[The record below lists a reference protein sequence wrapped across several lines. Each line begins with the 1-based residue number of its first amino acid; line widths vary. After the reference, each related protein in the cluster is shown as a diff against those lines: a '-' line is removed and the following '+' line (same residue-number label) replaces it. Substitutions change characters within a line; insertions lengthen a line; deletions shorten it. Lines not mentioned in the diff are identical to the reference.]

1 MPIDPT
7 QLYSPGDFTAVR
19 NRIFQ
24 DSLDAVRNRF
34 PIENDRYILSLE
46 NADYENP
53 KEYTLRDQKK
63 AVQNDQTLSWRIKG
77 NWVLTDKASGKVI
90 SRSSRRAIMDV
101 PYLTQRGTFIRSG
114 TETTLPTQMRLVPGV
129 YSRMGEDGLAKAHIN
144 ARPGTGNTVMM
155 TLNPAKPVFKVSVGT
170 RNYDLFPL
178 LKHLGATDDD
188 IKNAWGKELFKV
200 NEDAFVN
207 GGGWY
212 RAKTAAEVD
221 SNDPW
226 EKAAK
231 DVLGGELNE
240 DNTTAT
246 FGKPYKKV
254 DKDLLLASSARLIGL
269 AKGQHTGDNRDSME
283 NQRFFG
289 PADFISERIRLDAGG
304 LAKNLLW
311 RVSRYGDTE
320 KIPSAPLSKYVHGLF
335 TESNLAQ
342 AIEETNLLDAYKRAT
357 MVTRMGEGGIG
368 SLESAPMS
376 ARLVHNSYKGF
387 IAPVEA
393 PESLRVGLDTQ
404 IAHSARRGPD
414 GLAYAPVIDVTTGQK
429 VYLSTL
435 ESSKVPVAFPEYMNS
450 KDKLIP
456 AMIGND
462 IEYLPKNQVRY
473 FIPNGDTLFSTAAD
487 FVPIKSG
494 IKAGRLLMAQKHQ
507 TQAMSIKDRMAPY
520 VQSLDPEGSGKSVE
534 EVYANILG
542 AVRSDAEGKVVK
554 VTKDEIVVAGTDG
567 KKHSYSLYD
576 NYPLNRKSVVN
587 NTAAVKPGDIVQP
600 GQLLASSSY
609 TDKNGVAALGT
620 QLRSAWLSYKGWNYL
635 DAIVVSESA
644 AKKLTSEHFYHEG
657 IDKDEGVNFGR
668 DRYIAAFPSRFNREQ
683 LSTIDANGA
692 VKPGT
697 IVHHGDPLVLA
708 MSLRPGG
715 PGTGY
720 RALHKDISST
730 WEHEFPG
737 EVTDVVEGKDG
748 MRVYVKSWVPLQ
760 VGDKLATR
768 FANKGTCAAVI
779 PDEKMPRD
787 AEGRPLEILFSP
799 TGIVSRC
806 FDEQHQLLTRQG
818 WTPIAMVKG
827 TDDIFAY
834 NPRTGKG
841 EFQRQIQPIHSSR
854 YSGKI
859 YMCSNKDVDFAVTE
873 GHRMWAL
880 TDLAEGFREVVV
892 DDIANTHVIIPAS
905 GNDLKPLPVAIQPN
919 DWRVLQAENV
929 SVHCPTVPSG
939 YVFTRRNGV
948 ITCLGNTNSAA
959 LIEAALGKVAEKTG
973 KRYVMPGFGTDL
985 TAFANKELAD
995 AGLTDREDVTDPDTG
1010 KKIKGIFTG
1019 NSYVTKFHHTS
1030 ESKGGA
1036 RATGSYTVDEQ
1047 PASGGH
1053 DGAKTLGGLVLGAFA
1068 GHGASEVLKDMKLIK
1083 GQKNTDFWRDFKMG
1097 KNPVT
1102 PGVPL
1107 IYERFLA
1114 SLEGSGIHITKD
1126 GDKTNVFAMTN
1137 NDVDKIARAELNS
1150 SATYDDKRFLPIR
1163 GGLFDPAIFGPEGNQ
1178 WAKIKLDEPVLN
1190 PIMDDVVCNFLNLK
1204 KAELDDVL
1212 AGSKKLPNGMTG
1224 GEGLRQQLAHVNL
1237 DSLIENAKNTIR
1249 TGPPSRRDKAVKT
1262 LRWASAMKNHDA
1274 TPDMFMLDAVPV
1286 LPPKYR
1292 RITRSGDLNMIADA
1306 NYLYKQLLDSRDD
1319 LRQAKNAGLP
1329 DELLAYG
1336 RKRITDS
1343 FRAITGL
1350 ADPTDRKLVD
1360 SDVTGLLKWV
1370 FGKGSPKMG
1379 SAQRLVIGGKL
1390 DVAGRSVINIDPR
1403 LDFDEIGMP
1412 EKQAWPLYRDFVIR
1426 KLVQAGMNP
1435 LQATRATV
1443 EHTPLAKQALI
1454 KAMSER
1460 PVIATRAPALHKF
1473 SVQAFKPK
1481 LVSGD
1486 TLKLN
1491 SVVEHAFNADFDGN
1505 CVDYDTE
1512 IFLKSTLDNSL
1523 FRAILNSVTGNKAK
1537 VLNTIK
1543 KEGKEMISTND
1554 TVIFINKDENLGYY
1568 NGPIGAL
1575 PKMGMPNK
1583 DRNGA
1588 DVYELPEGTLVWSYN
1603 HETSSF
1609 GWYPATMFT
1618 VEHDCETCDVFV
1630 GGSHIKIST
1639 NESMAVFDEK
1649 TGGLIKVAPANAVD
1663 CLIPVCRALP
1673 TERQTI
1679 GSFNAG
1685 WLHGMML
1692 GDGWFSGNYVGFT
1705 KLEKAKMDTFVE
1717 RLAAEVGTDINPHVY
1732 NGYASDGN
1740 KYGDSVKIHMTDKA
1754 VVAWAADLD
1763 MYDGKDNIREG
1774 QRDRGALHKC
1784 IQPGLLLSASDDY
1797 LWGLL
1802 SGLIDSDGV
1811 VTRAEKK
1818 GTGKVVYG
1826 VNYST
1831 CSPSLKDSIIGLAHR
1846 LHIKVGVTETLHKA
1860 GKDRRVD
1867 TMEYLV
1873 MLSGPDVQ
1881 RNLDKIHCVG
1891 ELESGRLAD
1900 WSAQE
1905 PYRDD
1910 RDIVPLSDDEVK
1922 ELRNLF
1928 PHRIDP
1934 SFYVS
1939 VGKHRVTRNG
1949 LLDRMSGYEGG
1960 NEILDK
1966 VMARARNFDISW
1978 APVRSVTPDGK
1989 KDVFDLCVP
1998 DTKVFV
2004 VNNGPVVWDTM
2015 TYYVPVS
2022 KKAVQEAYDLML
2034 PSKNQLA
2041 ARNFK
2046 ALPELQEELVS
2057 GAWLASH
2064 KKNAPVKAVFNTRA
2078 EAIAAYRAGD
2088 IDVDDNVIIKED
2100 QHR

>member
-188 IKNAWGKELFKV
+188 IRNAWGKELFKV

-221 SNDPW
+221 PNDPW

-393 PESLRVGLDTQ
+393 PECTTSKHLVLTFLGWKNITEVTLDDEVACVIEGKVDYRKPEKIHEYDYNGNLYVYDDFVTAYEVTENHRMWFRSKDGEYSFITPDKAMDKENYVDSSLGFDRSEEKIIDPIWLKVEKYTGKVYCLTVPGGLFYTKVEGRSPFWTGNSLRVGLDTQ
-404 IAHSARRGPD
+404 IAHSARRGPG

-435 ESSKVPVAFPEYMNS
+435 ESSKVPVSFPEYRDS

-534 EVYANILG
+534 EAYANILG

-657 IDKDEGVNFGR
+657 IDKDEGVDFGR

-697 IVHHGDPLVLA
+697 IVQHGDPLVLA

-827 TDDIFAY
+827 TDEIFAY

-841 EFQRQIQPIHSSR
+841 EFQRQIQPIHSSH

-892 DDIANTHVIIPAS
+892 DDVANTHVIIPAS

-929 SVHCPTVPSG
+929 RVHCPTVPSG

-985 TAFANKELAD
+985 TAFANKELAE

-1010 KKIKGIFTG
+1010 RKIKGIFTG

-1150 SATYDDKRFLPIR
+1150 AATYDDKRFLPIR

-1224 GEGLRQQLAHVNL
+1224 GEGLRQQLANVNL

-1286 LPPKYR
+1286 LPPRYR

-1360 SDVTGLLKWV
+1360 SEVTGLLKWV

-1491 SVVEHAFNADFDGN
+1491 SVVEHAFNADFDG
-1505 CVDYDTE
+1505 DLQ
-1512 IFLKSTLDNSL
+1512 I
-1523 FRAILNSVTGNKAK
+1523 NSV
-1537 VLNTIK
+1537 
-1543 KEGKEMISTND
+1543 
-1554 TVIFINKDENLGYY
+1554 FIRFYDK
-1568 NGPIGAL
+1568 
-1575 PKMGMPNK
+1575 
-1583 DRNGA
+1583 
-1588 DVYELPEGTLVWSYN
+1588 
-1603 HETSSF
+1603 SS
-1609 GWYPATMFT
+1609 
-1618 VEHDCETCDVFV
+1618 
-1630 GGSHIKIST
+1630 
-1639 NESMAVFDEK
+1639 
-1649 TGGLIKVAPANAVD
+1649 
-1663 CLIPVCRALP
+1663 
-1673 TERQTI
+1673 
-1679 GSFNAG
+1679 
-1685 WLHGMML
+1685 
-1692 GDGWFSGNYVGFT
+1692 
-1705 KLEKAKMDTFVE
+1705 
-1717 RLAAEVGTDINPHVY
+1717 
-1732 NGYASDGN
+1732 
-1740 KYGDSVKIHMTDKA
+1740 
-1754 VVAWAADLD
+1754 
-1763 MYDGKDNIREG
+1763 EG
-1774 QRDRGALHKC
+1774 QK
-1784 IQPGLLLSASDDY
+1784 
-1797 LWGLL
+1797 
-1802 SGLIDSDGV
+1802 
-1811 VTRAEKK
+1811 
-1818 GTGKVVYG
+1818 
-1826 VNYST
+1826 
-1831 CSPSLKDSIIGLAHR
+1831 
-1846 LHIKVGVTETLHKA
+1846 IK
-1860 GKDRRVD
+1860 
-1867 TMEYLV
+1867 
-1873 MLSGPDVQ
+1873 
-1881 RNLDKIHCVG
+1881 
-1891 ELESGRLAD
+1891 
-1900 WSAQE
+1900 
-1905 PYRDD
+1905 
-1910 RDIVPLSDDEVK
+1910 
-1922 ELRNLF
+1922 
-1928 PHRIDP
+1928 
-1934 SFYVS
+1934 
-1939 VGKHRVTRNG
+1939 
-1949 LLDRMSGYEGG
+1949 
-1960 NEILDK
+1960 
-1966 VMARARNFDISW
+1966 
-1978 APVRSVTPDGK
+1978 
-1989 KDVFDLCVP
+1989 
-1998 DTKVFV
+1998 
-2004 VNNGPVVWDTM
+2004 
-2015 TYYVPVS
+2015 
-2022 KKAVQEAYDLML
+2022 
-2034 PSKNQLA
+2034 
-2041 ARNFK
+2041 
-2046 ALPELQEELVS
+2046 
-2057 GAWLASH
+2057 
-2064 KKNAPVKAVFNTRA
+2064 
-2078 EAIAAYRAGD
+2078 
-2088 IDVDDNVIIKED
+2088 
-2100 QHR
+2100 

>member
-178 LKHLGATDDD
+178 LKHLGATDED

-221 SNDPW
+221 PNDPW

-387 IAPVEA
+387 IDPIAA
-393 PESLRVGLDTQ
+393 PECCHPDHLVFTKRGWKKIAEVTTDDFVACLLDGRLEYRKPDRVVSYDFDGLLYGFENKAIKYMVTGNHRMWCAKAPDRRKDSKRKSKEYEYAFSYAEDVHNTNCVMLSGGYKPLIHDTVTSKTITGAKESYVFDIKDWCEFLGWFVSEGCVAKADNSGLSIAQVIKVNPDNCARITKLLNRMGLRFKYTSGKMFNIRSKALHDELLPLGYCYEKYIPDDVFSSPEDAQKLFIEAALLGDGRKEKNGMGGLCTTSPRLAHDFERLLFENGIPCRVSFEPDNREERYRGIFVTRPIVGKELWLIRNGRLRSHSDKRSTSFTTIPYRGKVYCLTVPGGLFFTKIDGFRGFWTGNSLRVGLDTQ

-414 GLAYAPVIDVTTGQK
+414 GLAYSPVIDVTTGQR

-435 ESSKVPVAFPEYMNS
+435 ESSKIPISFPEYRDS

-587 NTAAVKPGDIVQP
+587 NTAAVKPGDIVRP

-657 IDKDEGVNFGR
+657 IDRDDGVDFGR

-827 TDDIFAY
+827 TDEIFAY

-985 TAFANKELAD
+985 TAFAHKELAD

-1137 NDVDKIARAELNS
+1137 GDVDKIARAELNS
-1150 SATYDDKRFLPIR
+1150 AATYDDKRFLPIR

-1212 AGSKKLPNGMTG
+1212 AGSRKLPNGMTG

-1379 SAQRLVIGGKL
+1379 AAQRLVIGGKL

-1491 SVVEHAFNADFDGN
+1491 SVVEHAFNADFDG
-1505 CVDYDTE
+1505 DLQ
-1512 IFLKSTLDNSL
+1512 I
-1523 FRAILNSVTGNKAK
+1523 NSVFVRFYDK
-1537 VLNTIK
+1537 
-1543 KEGKEMISTND
+1543 
-1554 TVIFINKDENLGYY
+1554 
-1568 NGPIGAL
+1568 
-1575 PKMGMPNK
+1575 
-1583 DRNGA
+1583 
-1588 DVYELPEGTLVWSYN
+1588 
-1603 HETSSF
+1603 SS
-1609 GWYPATMFT
+1609 
-1618 VEHDCETCDVFV
+1618 
-1630 GGSHIKIST
+1630 
-1639 NESMAVFDEK
+1639 
-1649 TGGLIKVAPANAVD
+1649 
-1663 CLIPVCRALP
+1663 
-1673 TERQTI
+1673 
-1679 GSFNAG
+1679 
-1685 WLHGMML
+1685 
-1692 GDGWFSGNYVGFT
+1692 
-1705 KLEKAKMDTFVE
+1705 
-1717 RLAAEVGTDINPHVY
+1717 
-1732 NGYASDGN
+1732 
-1740 KYGDSVKIHMTDKA
+1740 
-1754 VVAWAADLD
+1754 
-1763 MYDGKDNIREG
+1763 EG
-1774 QRDRGALHKC
+1774 QK
-1784 IQPGLLLSASDDY
+1784 
-1797 LWGLL
+1797 
-1802 SGLIDSDGV
+1802 
-1811 VTRAEKK
+1811 
-1818 GTGKVVYG
+1818 
-1826 VNYST
+1826 
-1831 CSPSLKDSIIGLAHR
+1831 
-1846 LHIKVGVTETLHKA
+1846 IK
-1860 GKDRRVD
+1860 
-1867 TMEYLV
+1867 
-1873 MLSGPDVQ
+1873 
-1881 RNLDKIHCVG
+1881 
-1891 ELESGRLAD
+1891 
-1900 WSAQE
+1900 
-1905 PYRDD
+1905 
-1910 RDIVPLSDDEVK
+1910 
-1922 ELRNLF
+1922 
-1928 PHRIDP
+1928 
-1934 SFYVS
+1934 
-1939 VGKHRVTRNG
+1939 
-1949 LLDRMSGYEGG
+1949 
-1960 NEILDK
+1960 
-1966 VMARARNFDISW
+1966 
-1978 APVRSVTPDGK
+1978 
-1989 KDVFDLCVP
+1989 
-1998 DTKVFV
+1998 
-2004 VNNGPVVWDTM
+2004 
-2015 TYYVPVS
+2015 
-2022 KKAVQEAYDLML
+2022 
-2034 PSKNQLA
+2034 
-2041 ARNFK
+2041 
-2046 ALPELQEELVS
+2046 
-2057 GAWLASH
+2057 
-2064 KKNAPVKAVFNTRA
+2064 
-2078 EAIAAYRAGD
+2078 
-2088 IDVDDNVIIKED
+2088 
-2100 QHR
+2100 